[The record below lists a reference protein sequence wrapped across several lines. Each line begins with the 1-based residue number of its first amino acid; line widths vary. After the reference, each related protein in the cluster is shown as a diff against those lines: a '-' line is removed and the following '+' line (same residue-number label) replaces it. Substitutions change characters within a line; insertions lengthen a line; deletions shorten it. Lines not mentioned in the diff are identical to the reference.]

1 MPKTSRI
8 VALAGAAL
16 LTLTSVVGVSASSHR
31 EAPLI
36 AQDPAADNTDLY
48 AWVDGKSPSKV
59 NIVLNYTPQAD
70 PAGGPNFWQFDPAV
84 RYAVHIDND
93 RDGHRDVSYYFT
105 FKTIRKAPGSF
116 LYNNGPVTSLTDTN
130 LNVRQTYTVQRYENG
145 RFTTLASGVPTVP
158 TNVGRRTNP
167 TGTYSAMSASA
178 VKTVNSAKFW
188 AGQADDPFFV
198 DLGSIFDLAGL
209 RPFNGLHVIPLAA
222 GSGQDT
228 LKSNNVLSIAM
239 QVPITSLTSDHKAHA
254 ASSTKATVGIWAVA
268 QRHKT
273 TTINANGTKTGSGA
287 WVQVSRL
294 GNPLINE
301 VIIPVGVKD
310 LWNRRNPAS
319 DKDFEKYYLK
329 PELAAVANAVYPALD
344 DADTTGRTDLSL
356 ILLNGLPG
364 LNNTG
369 TVKADML
376 RLNTG
381 IAPCTADPA
390 DDDVGACR
398 RLGAF
403 YDDAA
408 DLAAWPNGRRLTDDV
423 TDIAIRA
430 VIQGY
435 GDVLQGLYGVKD
447 RTPNKLIG
455 DGVDRND
462 LAFRGVFPYLAIP
475 SNGYSHQHHD

>member
-1 MPKTSRI
+1 L
-8 VALAGAAL
+8 VAVAGALL

-36 AQDPAADNTDLY
+36 AQDPSADNTDLY
-48 AWVDGKSPSKV
+48 AWVDEHSPSKV
-59 NIVLNYTPQAD
+59 NIVMNYTPQAE

-84 RYAVHIDND
+84 RYAVHVDND

-105 FKTIRKAPGSF
+105 FKTTRKNPGSF

-130 LNVRQTYTVQRYENG
+130 LNVRQTYTIQRFEDG
-145 RFTTLASGVPTVP
+145 QMKTLASGVPTVP

-167 TGTYSAMSASA
+167 PGTFASMVPTA
-178 VKTVNSAKFW
+178 VKSVNSAKFW

-209 RPFNGLHVIPLAA
+209 RPFNSLHVLPLATA
-222 GSGQDT
+222 AGQDT
-228 LKSNNVLSIAM
+228 LKSNNVLTIAM
-239 QVPITSLTSDHKAHA
+239 QVPITSLTSDHKTHA
-254 ASSTKATVGIWAVA
+254 ANSAKATVGIWAVA
-268 QRHKT
+268 QRRKT

-301 VIIPVGVKD
+301 VIIPIGVKD
-310 LWNRRNPAS
+310 LWNRKNPS
-319 DKDFEKYYLK
+319 GDKDFEKYYLK
-329 PELAAVANAVYPALD
+329 PELAAVANTVYPALD
-344 DADTTGRTDLSL
+344 NADTTGRADLSL

-364 LNNTG
+364 VNNTG
-369 TVKADML
+369 SVKADML

-381 IAPCTADPA
+381 IPPCTADPA

-423 TDIAIRA
+423 TDMAVRA

-435 GDVLQGLYGVKD
+435 GDVLQGLFGVQD
-447 RTPNKLIG
+447 RSPNKLIG
-455 DGVDRND
+455 DGVDKND
-462 LAFRGVFPYLAIP
+462 LAFRTSFPYIAIP
-475 SNGYSHQHHD
+475 SNGYSHNHHQ

>member
-1 MPKTSRI
+1 VPKSSRI
-8 VALAGAAL
+8 VALSGAVL

-36 AQDPAADNTDLY
+36 AQDPTVDNTDLY
-48 AWVDGKSPSKV
+48 AWVDGTSPSKV

-70 PAGGPNFWQFDPAV
+70 AAGGPNFWQFDPAA

-105 FKTIRKAPGSF
+105 FKTTRKNPGSF
-116 LYNNGPVTSLTDTN
+116 LYNNGPVTSRTDTN
-130 LNVRQTYTVQRYENG
+130 LNIRQTYTIQRFENG
-145 RFTTLASGVPTVP
+145 VMKTLASGVPTVP
-158 TNVGRRTNP
+158 INVGRRTNP
-167 TGTYSAMSASA
+167 PGTYAKMVSDG
-178 VKTVNSAKFW
+178 VKTINAAKFW
-188 AGQADDPFFV
+188 AGQTDDPFFV

-209 RPFNGLHVIPLAA
+209 RPFNSLHVIPLANAA
-222 GSGQDT
+222 GVDA
-228 LKSNNVLSIAM
+228 LKSNNVLSIAL
-239 QVPITSLTSDHKAHA
+239 QVPITSLTSDHKTHA
-254 ASSTKATVGIWAVA
+254 AGDAKATVGIWAVA
-268 QRHKT
+268 QRRKT
-273 TTINANGTKTGSGA
+273 TTINADGSKTGSGP

-301 VIIPVGVKD
+301 AIIPVGLKD
-310 LWNRRNPAS
+310 QWNRRDPYR
-319 DKDFEKYYLK
+319 DKDFEKYYLN

-364 LNNTG
+364 LNSTG
-369 TVKADML
+369 SVKADML

-381 IAPCTADPA
+381 VPPCTADPA
-390 DDDVGACR
+390 DDDIGACR

-423 TDIAIRA
+423 TDIALRA

-435 GDVLQGLYGVKD
+435 GDVLQGLFGVKD
-447 RTPNKLIG
+447 RTPNKLVG
-455 DGVDRND
+455 DGVDKND
-462 LAFRGVFPYLAIP
+462 LAFRGSFPYSGIP
-475 SNGYSHQHHD
+475 SNGYAHIHHN

>member
-1 MPKTSRI
+1 M

-36 AQDPAADNTDLY
+36 AQDPTVDNTDLY

-70 PAGGPNFWQFDPAV
+70 AAGGPNFWQFDPAA

-105 FKTIRKAPGSF
+105 FKTTRKNPGSF
-116 LYNNGPVTSLTDTN
+116 LYNNGPVTSRTDTN
-130 LNVRQTYTVQRYENG
+130 LNIRQTYTIQRYENG
-145 RFTTLASGVPTVP
+145 VMKTLASGVPTVP
-158 TNVGRRTNP
+158 INVGRRTNP
-167 TGTYSAMSASA
+167 PGTYAKMVSDG
-178 VKTVNSAKFW
+178 VKTINAAKFW
-188 AGQADDPFFV
+188 AGQTDDPFFV

-209 RPFNGLHVIPLAA
+209 RPFNSLHVLPLANAA
-222 GSGQDT
+222 GVDA
-228 LKSNNVLSIAM
+228 LKSNNVLSIAL
-239 QVPITSLTSDHKAHA
+239 QVPISSLTADHKSHA
-254 ASSTKATVGIWAVA
+254 ANEAKATVGIWAVA
-268 QRHKT
+268 QRRKT
-273 TTINANGTKTGSGA
+273 TTINANGSKTGSGP

-301 VIIPVGVKD
+301 AIIPVGLKD
-310 LWNRRNPAS
+310 QWNRRDPYR
-319 DKDFEKYYLK
+319 DKDFEKYYLN
-329 PELAAVANAVYPALD
+329 PELAAVANTVYPALD
-344 DADTTGRTDLSL
+344 NADTTGRTDLSL

-364 LNNTG
+364 VNSTG
-369 TVKADML
+369 SVKADML

-381 IAPCTADPA
+381 IPPCTADPA

-423 TDIAIRA
+423 TDIALRA

-435 GDVLQGLYGVKD
+435 GDVLQGLFGVKD
-447 RTPNKLIG
+447 RTPNKLVG
-455 DGVDRND
+455 DGVDKND
-462 LAFRGVFPYLAIP
+462 LPSRTSFPYSGIP
-475 SNGYSHQHHD
+475 SNGYAHIHHN